1 MYKSGRIFVE
11 ILNTGRG
18 GNTNKLAP
26 KKLRIAIGNVYYVQ
40 RKD

>member
-11 ILNTGRG
+11 ILNTGRA
-18 GNTNKLAP
+18 NKLAP